1 MPKMKP
7 NRSGKK
13 RFSYTG
19 KGKIKRKRAYKSHL
33 LTKKDKKRKRYLTK
47 TTTVHKSDK
56 TQVSRQLGK

>member
-13 RFSYTG
+13 RFSFTG

-33 LTKKDKKRKRYLTK
+33 LTKKNNKRKRYLTK
-47 TTTVHKSDK
+47 PATVHKSNQE
-56 TQVSRQLGK
+56 QVRRQLGQ

>member
-13 RFSYTG
+13 RFSFTG
-19 KGKIKRKRAYKSHL
+19 KGKVKRKRAFKSHL
-33 LTKKDKKRKRYLTK
+33 LTKKDTKRKRYLTK

-56 TQVSRQLGK
+56 DQVKRQLGK